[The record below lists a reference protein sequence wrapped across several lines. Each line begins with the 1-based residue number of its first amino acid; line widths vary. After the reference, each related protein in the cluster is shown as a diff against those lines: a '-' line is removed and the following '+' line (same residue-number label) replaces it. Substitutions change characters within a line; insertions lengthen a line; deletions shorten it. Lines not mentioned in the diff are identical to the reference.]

1 MLPSP
6 IRISL
11 AAAVTTTVQISV
23 LALVGVTLL
32 DTHVVRL
39 VKVVR

>member
-1 MLPSP
+1 MPSS
-6 IRISL
+6 IRISQ
-11 AAAVTTTVQISV
+11 AAAVTTPVQISV